1 MTMIEI
7 GEDIMTIE
15 FANKTNYKAIKQLYL
30 DAFPNH
36 ERMPFF
42 MLKNAVK
49 KRKAEILIAKESGKV
64 VAFAY
69 LVLYRDMVYLFY
81 FSVLSELRN
90 KGIGSI
96 LIKYLI
102 EHYQNKRIFL
112 AVEQPNENVADNE
125 QRVKRKAF
133 YLKNGFSNHKYK
145 LQEKN
150 EIFDV
155 MAIGGEISIEE
166 YKNMFRFWGGR
177 ALNIFMKITI
187 IE

>member
-166 YKNMFRFWGGR
+166 YKNKIGR
-177 ALNIFMKITI
+177 AHV
-187 IE
+187 